1 MSRIGKLPVQIPAD
15 VTIQI
20 NNKDVTVKGKFGE
33 LKTTVPPELD
43 VLQDDRIVKVE
54 ILKQTKSSKS
64 LHGLYRSLI
73 NNMVKGVSEQF
84 KVILELNGV
93 GYRAA
98 VQGNEIVLNLGYS
111 HPVIMPIPQ
120 GISIEVIKN
129 TRLVLTGCDKE
140 ALGLFASQ
148 IRKWR
153 IPEPYKGKGIK
164 YENEVILRKAGKSG
178 KK

>member
-33 LKTTVPPELD
+33 LKTTVPPELE

>member
-43 VLQDDRIVKVE
+43 VLQDDRILKVE

>member
-1 MSRIGKLPVQIPAD
+1 MGPAD

-43 VLQDDRIVKVE
+43 VLQDDRILKVE